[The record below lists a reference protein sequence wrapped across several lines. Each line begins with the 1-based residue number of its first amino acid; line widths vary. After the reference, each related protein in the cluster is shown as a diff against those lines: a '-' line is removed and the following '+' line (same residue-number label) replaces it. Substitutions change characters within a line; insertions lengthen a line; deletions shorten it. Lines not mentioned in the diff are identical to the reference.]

1 MTHGT
6 MVYLDTPQ
14 SGLKYTGSVADVYDA
29 KRMDDPK
36 WKIEQEIIERLLS
49 DLPPGAW
56 VVDAPVGTGR
66 FFHLYQQKDLIV
78 RGIDIS
84 EDMLKKA
91 AAKIGGRSRVMRL
104 QSPDGQ
110 VIQTPQFE
118 LIQGDLTQPLAPPDK
133 CVDAA
138 VCVRVTRWLSPQ
150 VCQNLL
156 KELQRICRDRIIL
169 TARVA
174 NHPHARPV
182 QMFEAVMSDDWQLE
196 HSIAGYQPEYRVLQF
211 RCKSSPLLNSRTIDA
226 EAVKAPSDDAWTMKP
241 YEAA

>member
-1 MTHGT
+1 MQ
-6 MVYLDTPQ
+6 YLDSPQ
-14 SGLKYTGSVADVYDA
+14 PGLKYVGQVADGYDA

-49 DLPPGAW
+49 DLPRGSW

-66 FFHLYQQKDLIV
+66 FFHLYAKNDLIV

-91 AAKIGGRSRVMRL
+91 AAKIGGQSRVMQL
-104 QSPDGQ
+104 QAEDGQ

-118 LIQGDLTQPLAPPDK
+118 LIQGDLTQPLPPPDK
-133 CVDAA
+133 SVDAA
-138 VCVRVTRWLSPQ
+138 VCVRITRWLSPQ
-150 VCQNLL
+150 ECQNLF

-174 NHPHARPV
+174 NHQHARPV

-211 RCKSSPLLNSRTIDA
+211 RCKNSPLLGSRMIDA
-226 EAVKAPSDDAWTMKP
+226 KAEPEHGDAWTMKP